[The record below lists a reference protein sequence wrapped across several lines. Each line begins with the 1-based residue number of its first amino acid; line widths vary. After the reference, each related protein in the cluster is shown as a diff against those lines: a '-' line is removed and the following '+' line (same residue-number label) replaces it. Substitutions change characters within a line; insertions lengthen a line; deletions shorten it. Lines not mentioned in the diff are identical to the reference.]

1 MFDQVQQDFDKNLH
15 KIASNNVLKK
25 LNKQGIQRTDIDDAK
40 FSELISMEIDILKSD
55 GKKVGTGI
63 GVGIAI
69 SFLTGGLF

>member
-1 MFDQVQQDFDKNLH
+1 MFDKVQQDFDKNMH

-25 LNKQGIQRTDIDDAK
+25 LNKQSIQRVDISDDK
-40 FSELISMEIDILKSD
+40 FSELIEMEIDILKSD
-55 GKKVGTGI
+55 GKKVGAGI

>member
-1 MFDQVQQDFDKNLH
+1 MFNKVQQDFDKNLH

-25 LNKQGIQRTDIDDAK
+25 LNKQGIQRTDIDDDK
-40 FSELISMEIDILKSD
+40 FSELITMEIDILKSD
-55 GKKVGTGI
+55 GKKVGAGI